1 MNFYTYGVKD
11 EKFLKTNELFRHV
24 QTKTNHCVSFLG
36 GTSLTDGA
44 TVAIVNV
51 DISPELSEKQEAAV
65 CISGNEELWSQN
77 ILL

>member
-1 MNFYTYGVKD
+1 MHFYTYGFKD
-11 EKFLKTNELFRHV
+11 EKFCYLKTNELFRHV

-51 DISPELSEKQEAAV
+51 DISSGSGVVREARGSSLH
-65 CISGNEELWSQN
+65 IRE
-77 ILL
+77 

>member
-1 MNFYTYGVKD
+1 MISAGNGDPVSAGAYGQREEMESHD
-11 EKFLKTNELFRHV
+11 
-24 QTKTNHCVSFLG
+24 

-44 TVAIVNV
+44 TVAIVIV

-65 CISGNEELWSQN
+65 CISGNEDLWSQN

>member
-1 MNFYTYGVKD
+1 MPGPGQREEMESHD
-11 EKFLKTNELFRHV
+11 
-24 QTKTNHCVSFLG
+24 

-44 TVAIVNV
+44 TVAIVIV

-65 CISGNEELWSQN
+65 CISGNEELWLQN